1 MKFYQNNHI
10 KLIGDKLKKLL
21 EHLNNKIIDVRMKNK
36 LNEHINNVLNNNGTI
51 TLIPNIIIKNKTEK
65 LIIKK
70 QKNHITYIYKN
81 KEYQEKYQIF
91 QIEKNYISELKT
103 NDIKQ
108 ISVFKKEKEIIK
120 HNEQNNQELTYIRT
134 HNNNIILIEK
144 TENYNK
150 YYIGINENK
159 YENYIPNNTIFTE
172 IEESDYLD
180 LTSEKITEEKLLKKY
195 NIEEKKLHLH

>member
-1 MKFYQNNHI
+1 
-10 KLIGDKLKKLL
+10 
-21 EHLNNKIIDVRMKNK
+21 MKNK

-103 NDIKQ
+103 NNIKQ

-134 HNNNIILIEK
+134 HNNNIILI
-144 TENYNK
+144 
-150 YYIGINENK
+150 
-159 YENYIPNNTIFTE
+159 
-172 IEESDYLD
+172 
-180 LTSEKITEEKLLKKY
+180 
-195 NIEEKKLHLH
+195 